1 MKKTLFVDDEPK
13 IRKAFSRTMRRS
25 DFDAEFANGGEQA
38 LTMLATKTFPVV
50 VTDLRMPGIDGLTLM
65 VRIRSLYPE
74 TVFVVVTGAPDLDLK
89 ADDRIDD
96 AIASVIAKP
105 WEDSE
110 LFDSL
115 RLAHELYEKRQEEA
129 VVPESR
135 LSILLVDDDK
145 KSAAWLQQVLAPLAE
160 VQSCSRLA
168 AALVHLRE
176 TAYDVVLTKLS
187 LPDARGLDAVTQA
200 QRARPDAA
208 IVVVSEIEDSEMA
221 VQALRFGAQ
230 DYLHYKNP
238 VSNELNVQSPSEKHF
253 SPTLGSEILL
263 RAIRFAHER
272 KLVECRLTE
281 LAHYDALTGLA
292 NRMTLRDRLG
302 VCLAKSRRYEESCAL
317 LYIDLDLFKPIN
329 DTHGHEVGDFVLQQ
343 VASRMRLTVRDY
355 DTVARL
361 GGDEFAVLLEDLDR
375 DRPEEVA
382 ERVLRRIRL
391 PIMVDGVELRI
402 GASGGLAVFP
412 DAAESI
418 DGLVRCAD
426 KAMYKAKAQGR
437 NCLHVFRPGVDVVSA
452 HK

>member
-1 MKKTLFVDDEPK
+1 MNKKKTLFVDDEPR

-25 DFDAEFANGGEQA
+25 DFDAEFADGGEQA
-38 LTMLATKTFPVV
+38 LAMLARTKFPVV

-89 ADDRIDD
+89 ADVRIDD
-96 AIASVIAKP
+96 AIASVVAKP

-115 RLAHELYEKRQEEA
+115 RLAHELHEKRQGETTNSI
-129 VVPESR
+129 SR
-135 LSILLVDDDK
+135 LSILLVDDDRE
-145 KSAAWLQQVLAPLAE
+145 SAARLQQVLAPLAE
-160 VQSCSRLA
+160 VQTCNRLA
-168 AALVHLRE
+168 AALIHLRE
-176 TAYDVVLTKLS
+176 VGFDVVLTKLS
-187 LPDARGLDAVTQA
+187 LPDARGLDAVTHA

-208 IVVVSEIEDSEMA
+208 IVVVSEIEDEEMA

-230 DYLHYKNP
+230 DYLH
-238 VSNELNVQSPSEKHF
+238 VR
-253 SPTLGSEILL
+253 TLEPEALL

-272 KLVECRLTE
+272 KLVERRLTE

-329 DTHGHEVGDFVLQQ
+329 DTHGHDVGDFVLQQ
-343 VASRMRLTVRDY
+343 VASRMRVTVREY

-361 GGDEFAVLLEDLDR
+361 GGDEFAVLLEDLNR

-391 PIMVDGVELRI
+391 PITVDGVELRI

-412 DAAESI
+412 DSAESI

-426 KAMYKAKAQGR
+426 KAMYKAKAKGR